1 MRLNILLQ
9 ILKLLLN
16 IFLFK
21 WKQWQA
27 GDNLVR
33 HIYHLEPFAKMLK
46 KKKIKLES

>member
-27 GDNLVR
+27 GDNLVNNYN
-33 HIYHLEPFAKMLK
+33 IVFNPFAILRFFFI
-46 KKKIKLES
+46 KKI